1 MTDLV
6 LEGWEGVPE
15 DYIHDIDE
23 SNLLV
28 GKKLRYIMNENN
40 LIIDGSE
47 SSDIFYTVLFNSSN
61 VLFKNLNMTGNRL
74 IVAYCD
80 NITVT
85 DSYFGMEGI
94 HIYLTNNSKVSRCTF
109 LYPSIILSQEY
120 QNAIILQYSN

>member
-1 MTDLV
+1 
-6 LEGWEGVPE
+6 
-15 DYIHDIDE
+15 
-23 SNLLV
+23 
-28 GKKLRYIMNENN
+28 MNENN

-94 HIYLTNNSKVSRCTF
+94 PIYYTNNSKVSRCTF